1 MTEENP
7 EENIEI
13 TNKTP
18 RNKWT
23 LTEVQS
29 SSIDENIKKSA
40 ANKENVVEEKNHEYN
55 QAAIEQEN
63 DSDNNNEEEN
73 NTFWSHLEELR
84 KRLIY
89 IAITFVVIFLAIWT
103 FRNDI
108 LNIYLIPIVAAIDA
122 NSGELVLLKIMD
134 KFYIH
139 LKTSIFFTIVIILP
153 VIYYHI
159 WKFISPG
166 LFKKERL
173 GFSFLGLGSLTFFF
187 LGLITAYF
195 LVIPY
200 GVEYLV
206 KYSTDTGGII
216 KDLIAP
222 NKLTLSL
229 SDYVEFT
236 QKFLLIFGFIFQTP
250 LLMVIITR
258 LGIINISSI
267 IKYRRHSYILCLSI
281 SAFFTPPDP
290 VTMLGMGL
298 PLIILFEVGIVL
310 SKIFIKKKEEQD

>member
-13 TNKTP
+13 TDKTS

-23 LTEVQS
+23 LTEVEN
-29 SSIDENIKKSA
+29 SSIESDKNTTTDKEEVKA
-40 ANKENVVEEKNHEYN
+40 KENRHEYN

-63 DSDNNNEEEN
+63 GSDKNNDDEN
-73 NTFWSHLEELR
+73 KSFWTHLEELR

-89 IAITFVVIFLAIWT
+89 IAISFVVIFLAIWT

-108 LNIYLIPIVAAIDA
+108 LNIYLIQIVAAIDA

-139 LKTSIFFTIVIILP
+139 LKTSIFFTIVTILP
-153 VIYYHI
+153 IIYYHI
-159 WKFISPG
+159 WRFISPG
-166 LFKKERL
+166 LFKRERL
-173 GFSFLGLGSLTFFF
+173 GFSFLGLGSLTFFY

-250 LLMVIITR
+250 LLMVIVTR

-298 PLIILFEVGIVL
+298 PLIVLFEVGIVL
-310 SKIFIKKKEEQD
+310 SKIFIKRKEEDQ

>member
-1 MTEENP
+1 MIEENT

-13 TNKTP
+13 TDKTP

-23 LTEVQS
+23 LTEVESTYIEKNINNS
-29 SSIDENIKKSA
+29 SSSKK
-40 ANKENVVEEKNHEYN
+40 KDVVEEKKHEYN
-55 QAAIEQEN
+55 QAAIKQET
-63 DSDNNNEEEN
+63 NNEEN
-73 NTFWSHLEELR
+73 NQDDEKKSFWTHLEELR

-89 IAITFVVIFLAIWT
+89 IAISFVIIFLAIWA

-139 LKTSIFFTIVIILP
+139 LKTSIFFTVVIILP
-153 VIYYHI
+153 IIYFHI

-216 KDLIAP
+216 KDLISP

-250 LLMVIITR
+250 LLMVILTR

-267 IKYRRHSYILCLSI
+267 IKYRRHSYILCLSGVNHPLL
-281 SAFFTPPDP
+281 SLLA
-290 VTMLGMGL
+290 VLGSRL
-298 PLIILFEVGIVL
+298 
-310 SKIFIKKKEEQD
+310 